1 MGTEHLLPILK
12 DHKCEKKQTMAR
24 LLDVKKVNKQFKRRD
39 QNLIDEI
46 KSQIDKSKIFIEQLI
61 VVDH

>member
-1 MGTEHLLPILK
+1 
-12 DHKCEKKQTMAR
+12 MAR